1 MPFKRLAG
9 AIRLLENPLGN
20 QLRSLERLASQSK
33 ILSSVFQAAFP
44 LVGAVAAVSMLSR
57 LGTEIAEAVK
67 KVQEMPK
74 AVTAGFNS
82 LHLAAASSADS
93 LRLTN
98 DELSNSIA
106 KLQGKGQN
114 NLAIQLDEARIKADD
129 LAKSL
134 EQDAQKVAQL
144 LSANKLASW
153 STLLGKAGTGSVS
166 GSVTS
171 FNNDLTSLGGQYA
184 DATRSGNTGLAA
196 DLKKQI
202 ADKQSAALEWSRQQQ
217 YFRQHPDLVTN
228 DMNMQDMAGDQ
239 SGNLA
244 ILKGFSGT
252 IRDSQ
257 DLQSQKDANGKL
269 VAQDKAA
276 QAAHTAAEKAAEA
289 RRKEA
294 EEMAKGWATSLELAK
309 QADTLAR
316 DMASFASQSNLEF
329 FKTAGVSADDNAQL
343 TAAGKATNDWITSLR
358 AGFDAVNANKTAIS
372 ENSIQ
377 MAVATGQMTRQD
389 AALALAALNT
399 DTYTAS
405 LAKLQALRES
415 INNNSHLS
423 DQEKQAQLNN
433 NSTAQ
438 GNLAATYQMQQAA
451 YQQTANPA
459 SSSAIVGF
467 KQALNDYT
475 EAAKDNA
482 AMMRNIVDNT
492 LRSLNDQLVNGMTGK
507 GFDGKAFGA
516 GVFTDISKTFLQKAE
531 GSLFG
536 AFGIKNPNA
545 QLGTQSNPMIVQFA
559 TGGVGSGSSTSSSG
573 GLGSIFS
580 QLFGKSKGS
589 TSGASSIF
597 GDLGGGD
604 ATGSGI
610 NPLSNA
616 QQKSFLFDQLMPRFQ
631 NGLSFGGGGDSDS
644 GGGLFSDLF
653 GGGDDNGSFM
663 SSLKDV
669 VPFMATGGPINGPA
683 VVGEQ
688 GPELFVPNTSGHI
701 VPNHKLK
708 SSSSGA
714 GGDGGVHFH
723 EGAIDAR
730 GANDPAQ
737 VAAQVHR
744 AIMQAAPSIMA
755 GAVQMGKSQQQRRPS
770 SAR

>member
-1 MPFKRLAG
+1 MNKQLNDFKGKANEAG
-9 AIRLLENPLGN
+9 HATVSSMQSASASLRLLENPMGN
-20 QLRSLERLASQSK
+20 NLRALERWVSQSK
-33 ILSSVFQAAFP
+33 VASQVFAAAFP
-44 LVGAVAAVSMLSR
+44 VVGMIAAASMLTK
-57 LGTEIAEAVK
+57 LGTEIAETVK

-74 AVTAGFNS
+74 AVTAGFAS

-166 GSVTS
+166 GSLTS

-184 DATRSGNTGLAA
+184 DATRSGNAGLAA

-244 ILKGFSGT
+244 VLKGFSGT

-276 QAAHTAAEKAAEA
+276 QAAHTAAEKAAET

-294 EEMAKGWATSLELAK
+294 EEMAKGWETSLELAK

-316 DMASFASQSNLEF
+316 DMASFASQSNLDF
-329 FKTAGVSADDNAQL
+329 FKTAGVSADDNNAL
-343 TAAGKATNDWITSLR
+343 TQAGKATADWVTSLTTLR
-358 AGFDAVNANKTAIS
+358 EVGKQNSDMLAES
-372 ENSIQ
+372 SIQ
-377 MAVATGQMTRQD
+377 MALATGNMTKHD
-389 AALALAALNT
+389 AAVAMAALPTQQYT
-399 DTYTAS
+399 DA
-405 LAKLQALRES
+405 LKQLQEQQEA
-415 INNNSHLS
+415 IANNSHIS
-423 DQEKQAQLNN
+423 DMEKRAQLNN
-433 NSTAQ
+433 NQTAQ
-438 GNLAATYQMQQAA
+438 NVLGFNYQMQQAA
-451 YQQTANPA
+451 SNQAINPA

-507 GFDGKAFGA
+507 RFDGKAVGA

-531 GSLFG
+531 GSFFG
-536 AFGIKNPNA
+536 AFGIKDPNA
-545 QLGTQSNPMIVQFA
+545 KLGTQTNPMYVQFA
-559 TGGVGSGSSTSSSG
+559 NGVGGIGSGSSSGSTG

-580 QLFGKSKGS
+580 SYSERANL
-589 TSGASSIF
+589 
-597 GDLGGGD
+597 L
-604 ATGSGI
+604 
-610 NPLSNA
+610 PV
-616 QQKSFLFDQLMPRFQ
+616 P
-631 NGLSFGGGGDSDS
+631 
-644 GGGLFSDLF
+644 
-653 GGGDDNGSFM
+653 
-663 SSLKDV
+663 SLV
-669 VPFMATGGPINGPA
+669 T
-683 VVGEQ
+683 
-688 GPELFVPNTSGHI
+688 
-701 VPNHKLK
+701 
-708 SSSSGA
+708 
-714 GGDGGVHFH
+714 
-723 EGAIDAR
+723 
-730 GANDPAQ
+730 
-737 VAAQVHR
+737 
-744 AIMQAAPSIMA
+744 
-755 GAVQMGKSQQQRRPS
+755 
-770 SAR
+770 